1 MPHFKIT
8 ADFSQFGTASAII
21 EVADHAEAMQKAR
34 EMGLA
39 DFTEAEPSDGTIGDL
54 IEAEACDAPAMVA
67 SNPDDDILKM
77 IGWID
82 SFDKECEDA
91 QYTNTENV
99 WTLFNDIRNTLK
111 RIAATPERITV
122 PRIIIVMD
130 GGLIQHVL
138 ADTPDLDIGVI
149 DYDHQGSWKEP
160 VDIPQ
165 ADTSTSK
172 GLAGIEPHEVDR
184 QAVDTLWPIIEKG
197 CEERSD
203 G

>member
-8 ADFSQFGTASAII
+8 ADYSQFGTASAII
-21 EVADHAEAMQKAR
+21 EAADHAEAMQKAR

-54 IEAEACDAPAMVA
+54 IEAEACDAQAAAPAPENDFTMMV
-67 SNPDDDILKM
+67 
-77 IGWID
+77 GWID
-82 SFDKECEDA
+82 SFNQECHEK
-91 QYTNTENV
+91 QYTDTDDA
-99 WTLFNDIRNTLK
+99 LQLLRDLRSHMLHM
-111 RIAATPERITV
+111 ATKL

-130 GGLIQHVL
+130 GGLIQHAL

-172 GLAGIEPHEVDR
+172 GLVWIESHSVDR
-184 QAVDTLWPIIEKG
+184 QAVATLWPIIEKG

>member
-1 MPHFKIT
+1 MLYFKIT

-21 EVADHAEAMQKAR
+21 EAADHAEAMQKAR

-54 IEAEACDAPAMVA
+54 VEAEACDAPAVA
-67 SNPDDDILKM
+67 ENTGDYPILTKAEM
-77 IGWID
+77 AEAIERFSKD
-82 SFDKECEDA
+82 CDEA
-91 QYTNTENV
+91 QYTDT
-99 WTLFNDIRNTLK
+99 D
-111 RIAATPERITV
+111 AAWSLLNLLLANLRQLSALI

-130 GGLIQHVL
+130 GGLIQHAL

-172 GLAGIEPHEVDR
+172 GLVWIESHSVDR
-184 QAVDTLWPIIEKG
+184 QAVATLWPIIEKG

>member
-21 EVADHAEAMQKAR
+21 EAADHAEAMQKAR

-54 IEAEACDAPAMVA
+54 IEAEACDAPAVA
-67 SNPDDDILKM
+67 ENTGDYPILTKAEM
-77 IGWID
+77 AEAIERFSKD
-82 SFDKECEDA
+82 CDEAQHTDTDA
-91 QYTNTENV
+91 AWSLLNLLLANLRQ
-99 WTLFNDIRNTLK
+99 LSAL
-111 RIAATPERITV
+111 V

-138 ADTPDLDIGVI
+138 ADSPDLDIGVI

-172 GLAGIEPHEVDR
+172 GLVWIESHSVDR
-184 QAVDTLWPIIEKG
+184 QAVATLWPIIEKG